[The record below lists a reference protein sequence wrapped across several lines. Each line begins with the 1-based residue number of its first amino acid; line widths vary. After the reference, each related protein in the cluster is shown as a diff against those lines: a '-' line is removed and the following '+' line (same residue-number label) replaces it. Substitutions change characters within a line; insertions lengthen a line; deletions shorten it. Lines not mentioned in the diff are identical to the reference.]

1 MKAAYK
7 GTIDTCIRRLT
18 YFLGLVAISSLI
30 FEYGFYNSERVNFLL
45 LVLDEFIAVLFVL
58 SILTRFLLSDQK
70 WHYVKESPVEFIL
83 LTLFILSIIIE
94 EIFAVEEP
102 HYLITRSTSHNF
114 IKLYFVLIQVYIVAN
129 AIVSITRSRHRWLYV
144 SLKPAKII
152 VFSYLLVVLFGS
164 FLLLLPK
171 ATFEGI
177 SWIDAFF
184 TSASAVCVTGLTTVN
199 VADQFTIEGQAI
211 ILFLIQ
217 VGGLGIITI
226 TSIITLFIH
235 RGLRLKDELIVQQ
248 ILEDNNLNSLTSI
261 LKAIIFI
268 TVLFELVGALGLYLA
283 MDHMQLSEFDRLFTA
298 TFHSISAYC
307 NAGFSNLPNG
317 FQSPM
322 IFSSTPILVIVMIL
336 IIAGGIGFY
345 TITDLFG
352 MKSNLLVK
360 KRGLSLQTKI
370 IVFSTLGLIVIGA
383 ILIWLLEMPHWRALP
398 AKQQILNAIFTS
410 VTSRTAGFSIVD
422 IHGMLIPASLLVIF
436 LMYIGGAPNST
447 SGGIKITT
455 AVTLMASF
463 WAFVR
468 GKDRVEIGWN
478 TLNMLIIRRAF
489 IVFIL
494 SIILLFI
501 SLLLLTITESFSFFD
516 LFFETISAFGTVGLS
531 RGITPD
537 LSQWGKF
544 ILIIVMFLGRIG
556 LFTIAIAFGEEI
568 KQAKY
573 KYPET
578 TIIVG

>member
-1 MKAAYK
+1 MKAVQK
-7 GTIDTCIRRLT
+7 GTIDTYIRRVT
-18 YFLGLVAISSLI
+18 YFLGLVAICSLI
-30 FEYGFYNSERVNFLL
+30 LDYGFYTSEKTNFVL
-45 LVLDEFIAVLFVL
+45 LVLDEVIAALFVI
-58 SILTRFLLSDQK
+58 SILTRFFLSSRKLQ
-70 WHYVKESPVEFIL
+70 YIKESPVEFL
-83 LTLFILSIIIE
+83 LLAIFILSIVIE

-114 IKLYFVLIQVYIVAN
+114 IKLYFVLIQVYIVTN
-129 AIVSITRSRHRWLYV
+129 AIVTITKSRDRWLYV
-144 SLKPAKII
+144 SLKPARII
-152 VFSYLLVVLFGS
+152 VFSYFLVTFLGSCLLK
-164 FLLLLPK
+164 LPR

-184 TSASAVCVTGLTTVN
+184 TSVSAVCVTGLTTLN
-199 VADQFTIEGQAI
+199 VADKFTVEGQAI

-226 TSIITLFIH
+226 TSIITLFLH

-268 TVLFELVGALGLYLA
+268 TLLFELVGAIGLYLA
-283 MDHMQLSEFDRLFTA
+283 LDPMQLSEFNRLFTA
-298 TFHSISAYC
+298 AFHSISAYC
-307 NAGFSNLPNG
+307 NAGFSNLPDG
-317 FQSPM
+317 FQSST
-322 IFSSTPILVIVMIL
+322 ISSSTLILVIVMIL

-352 MKSNLLVK
+352 MKTNLLARK
-360 KRGLSLQTKI
+360 KGLSLQTKI
-370 IVFSTLGLIVIGA
+370 IVYSSLGLIIVGA
-383 ILIWLLEMPHWRALP
+383 IFIWLLEMPQWSNLP
-398 AKQQILNAIFTS
+398 AKQQILNALFTS

-422 IHGMLIPASLLVIF
+422 IHAMIIPALLFVIF

-455 AVTLMASF
+455 AITLMASF

-478 TLNMLIIRRAF
+478 TINMLIIRRAF
-489 IVFIL
+489 IVFVL
-494 SIILLFI
+494 SILLLFI

-516 LFFETISAFGTVGLS
+516 LFFETVSAFGTVGLS

-537 LSQWGKF
+537 LSLWGK
-544 ILIIVMFLGRIG
+544 IIIIIVMFLGRIG
-556 LFTIAIAFGEEI
+556 LFTVAIALGEEI
-568 KQAKY
+568 SQVKY
-573 KYPET
+573 QYPET
-578 TIIVG
+578 TLIVG

>member
-1 MKAAYK
+1 MKAINK
-7 GTIDTCIRRLT
+7 GTIDKYINRVT
-18 YFLGLVAISSLI
+18 YVLGLIAICSLI
-30 FEYGFYNSERVNFLL
+30 LDYGFYTSERVNFLL
-45 LVLDEFIAVLFVL
+45 LVLDEVIAALFVL
-58 SILTRFLLSDQK
+58 SILSRFFLSKRK
-70 WHYVKESPVEFIL
+70 WQYVKESPVEFIL
-83 LTLFILSIIIE
+83 LVIFILSIVIE

-102 HYLITRSTSHNF
+102 HYLMTRSASHNF

-129 AIVSITRSRHRWLYV
+129 AIVTITRSRDRWLYV
-144 SLKPAKII
+144 SLKPARII
-152 VFSYLLVVLFGS
+152 VFSYFLVIFLGS
-164 FLLLLPK
+164 FLLMLPR
-171 ATFEGI
+171 ATVDSI

-184 TSASAVCVTGLTTVN
+184 TSASAVCVTGLTTLN
-199 VADQFTIEGQAI
+199 VSDHFTIEGQAI

-217 VGGLGIITI
+217 IGGLGIITI
-226 TSIITLFIH
+226 TSTITLFIH

-268 TVLFELVGALGLYLA
+268 TVLFELLGAIGLYVA
-283 MDHMQLSEFDRLFTA
+283 MDHLQLSEFDRLFTA
-298 TFHSISAYC
+298 AFHSVSAYC
-307 NAGFSNLPNG
+307 NAGFSNLPEG

-322 IFSSTPILVIVMIL
+322 ISSSTPILVLVMIL

-352 MKSNLLVK
+352 MKTNLLVK

-370 IVFSTLGLIVIGA
+370 IVYSTLGLIVTGA
-383 ILIWLLEMPHWRALP
+383 VIIWLLEMPQWNSLP
-398 AKQQILNAIFTS
+398 VKQQVLNAVFTS
-410 VTSRTAGFSIVD
+410 VTSRTAGFSILD
-422 IHGMLIPASLLVIF
+422 IHGMIIPALLFVIF

-478 TLNMLIIRRAF
+478 TINMLIIRRAF
-489 IVFIL
+489 IVFVL
-494 SIILLFI
+494 SVILLFI
-501 SLLLLTITESFSFFD
+501 SLLALSITEPFSFFD

-537 LSQWGKF
+537 LSAWGK
-544 ILIIVMFLGRIG
+544 IIIIIVMFLGRIG
-556 LFTIAIAFGEEI
+556 LFTVAIALGDEI
-568 KQAKY
+568 KQARY

-578 TIIVG
+578 TLIVG